1 MSKRREGKNPAA
13 QPTISGQA
21 PEDIQIFESDTSPI
35 VEDQIMEIAT
45 KRVSFNMGRTNN
57 LGKTQRDENK
67 VFDRGKDSTVFE
79 DNFEIF
85 GGFAGCDS
93 GDRLQDS
100 RPTAVGERE
109 VGSMFRDGTVGVP
122 ATKHNGIPSYTPE
135 FSKKKKKKT
144 IISAQADLG
153 F

>member
-13 QPTISGQA
+13 QPTLSGQDA
-21 PEDIQIFESDTSPI
+21 EDIQIFESDTSPI
-35 VEDQIMEIAT
+35 VEDPTMEVAT

-57 LGKTQRDENK
+57 LGKKQRDESK

-85 GGFAGCDS
+85 RGFTGCDS

-100 RPTAVGERE
+100 SPTAVGDRE
-109 VGSMFRDGTVGVP
+109 AESMFSDGKVGIP
-122 ATKHNGIPSYTPE
+122 TTKCIGIPSY
-135 FSKKKKKKT
+135 KKKKN
-144 IISAQADLG
+144 
-153 F
+153 